1 MVYNFGTDFISVTE
15 EVRRLARKAVA
26 GDFTD
31 DEIKSYQFKVYSLI
45 RTMSNKD
52 DWDTLDREYG
62 ALQLYETEIAALL
75 VKQHYG
81 NSTQSA
87 DAEASLEKMIGTL
100 QGFIDEIDT
109 PIEGETSKIRRTA
122 YKSWIL
128 NPTVE
133 IPRHGLTIT

>member
-1 MVYNFGTDFISVTE
+1 MTYSFGTDFISVTD
-15 EVRRLARKAVA
+15 EVRRLARKAVS
-26 GDFTD
+26 GDWTD

-75 VKQHYG
+75 IKQHYG

-87 DAEASLEKMIGTL
+87 DAEASLEKLLATLGTFIG
-100 QGFIDEIDT
+100 EIDT
-109 PIEGETSKIRRTA
+109 PITGEVSKIRRTE

-128 NPTVE
+128 NPSLP
-133 IPRHGLTIT
+133 IPRRGLTIT